1 MSIKKYQSK
10 KKHHSQRSRSKSKSS
25 KLTKKSNKMKKT
37 KRGKKSKRSKKMK
50 GGSECEY
57 MKVEGVNLPDLKID
71 EQMALLNND
80 CKSTQ
85 PTLPFGNHPHISK

>member
-1 MSIKKYQSK
+1 MSISK
-10 KKHHSQRSRSKSKSS
+10 KNQTKKLKLKNR
-25 KLTKKSNKMKKT
+25 KLTKRSKKMKKT

-80 CKSTQ
+80 CKPTQ